1 MGKYKGLLA
10 IAIFLAVT
18 SEVLSSATSSYQ
30 TKTTNLASGGDA
42 LRPRQLGEGPSK
54 RVLRRVD
61 VAEENNKDASAAVE
75 ERGFQSAVLGKLANL
90 AKKAKLP
97 KTAKNLQFRSW
108 LKARKDPNFVLEYYG
123 LKGVELAI
131 ARKTPNFELWLEYSR
146 IWGVIGGR

>member
-10 IAIFLAVT
+10 IVIFLAVT

-30 TKTTNLASGGDA
+30 TKTTNLASGG
-42 LRPRQLGEGPSK
+42 EGPSK
-54 RVLRRVD
+54 RVLRSVD
-61 VAEENNKDASAAVE
+61 AAEENNKDASAAAE

-123 LKGVELAI
+123 LKGLEPAI
-131 ARKTPNFELWLEYSR
+131 ARKSPNFELWLEYSR